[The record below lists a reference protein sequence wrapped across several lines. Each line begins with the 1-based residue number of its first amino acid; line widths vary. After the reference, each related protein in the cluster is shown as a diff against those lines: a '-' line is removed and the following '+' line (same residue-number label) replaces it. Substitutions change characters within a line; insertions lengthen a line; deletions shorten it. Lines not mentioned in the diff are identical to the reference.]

1 MPSKELECRD
11 AEIGYRVHALD
22 HCAPFRSAQLPSF
35 RAKIIFDLQ
44 LADLPVQNID
54 LGFVDGSLRRSPVLE
69 DAGHTVEQLLL
80 PVVDMVWMDPKNS
93 LANSA
98 KVRSPL
104 IAALPSPCTPRCAS
118 SVSASCPAPAP
129 PVFSRGRAPAYPP
142 VSFSGSSSDLR
153 QKDSFLTRAAR

>member
-98 KVRSPL
+98 KVRPPL
-104 IAALPSPCTPRCAS
+104 IAASATFALHAALCFS

-129 PVFSRGRAPAYPP
+129 PVFSRGRAPA
-142 VSFSGSSSDLR
+142 
-153 QKDSFLTRAAR
+153 

>member
-104 IAALPSPCTPRCAS
+104 IAA
-118 SVSASCPAPAP
+118 SATFALHAALCFFRIRFISCSRATG
-129 PVFSRGRAPAYPP
+129 VF
-142 VSFSGSSSDLR
+142 
-153 QKDSFLTRAAR
+153 

>member
-54 LGFVDGSLRRSPVLE
+54 LGFVDGSLRRSTVLE
-69 DAGHTVEQLLL
+69 DAGHTVQQLLL
-80 PVVDMVWMDPKNS
+80 PVVDMVWMDPK
-93 LANSA
+93 LARQLGE
-98 KVRSPL
+98 VRRSRL
-104 IAALPSPCTPRCAS
+104 FGQ
-118 SVSASCPAPAP
+118 P
-129 PVFSRGRAPAYPP
+129 PGWNKLGR
-142 VSFSGSSSDLR
+142 
-153 QKDSFLTRAAR
+153 